1 MSTQTV
7 LFDELGPRGK
17 KRVRIGT
24 YIGALLVAILIALA
38 GLQLY
43 NEGQLEPER
52 WEILINPDSGVP
64 QGLTRALF
72 ATLRVALIAM
82 VISMILGTLLSAG
95 RLSEHRWVRIPTT
108 FIVQFF
114 RGIPLLLLIFFSY
127 LALPRLG
134 ISLDLFWTLIVGLTA
149 YNMAVLG
156 EIFRAGILSI
166 DKGQSEAAYAIG
178 MRKSQVMVF
187 VLVPQAVRRMLPA
200 IVSQLVT
207 LLKDTSLGFV
217 IGYFELLRQGRAY
230 VDYFGAKF
238 GLQIYVAV
246 ALFYILTN
254 LALSSFARWLEK
266 RSRSNPKA
274 TKALGQLVEDDIV
287 PID

>member
-82 VISMILGTLLSAG
+82 VISVILGTLLSAG

-114 RGIPLLLLIFFSY
+114 RGIPLLLLILFSY

-274 TKALGQLVEDDIV
+274 TKALD
-287 PID
+287 

>member
-82 VISMILGTLLSAG
+82 VISTILGTLLSAG

-274 TKALGQLVEDDIV
+274 TKALD
-287 PID
+287 